1 MRIALPSLP
10 KKSVTPK
17 TFNDGVV
24 KKQLPKKRIFL
35 GIAIPLLLILGI
47 AGGVLIYTFIVV
59 QQIKQQAF
67 VLQYTGQAVA
77 QQLSAQNLPGA
88 KAELEKV
95 PAELESIKTEFHKL
109 SFFNYLPITKN
120 YYADGLAGFSA
131 AEAGLSA
138 AQKAIYAVEPYA
150 DVLGLNGQAPT
161 EAGSG
166 TAENRIKLILDT
178 LDKAMPELD
187 VITTNIQTAVTALQQ
202 IDANRYPEQIGNQP
216 VRPLILQ
223 AQNLSQSAL
232 NAVTEFRPVIEQI
245 PVMAGGRGERL
256 KYLVLF
262 QNDNELRPTGGFL
275 TAFSTIYIEDGK
287 VTPETSDDIYAL
299 DTKYRSRLPIPE
311 ALGRY
316 LTTEKYWNLRDM
328 NISPDFKVSMDQFL
342 PNYTKV
348 GDKNID
354 GIITVDTEVLKQL
367 LEVLGPVQVPGYGTF
382 SAEIDK
388 RCDCPQVVYALS
400 EIITR
405 PTNYIREDRKGVLGP
420 FMRAVLSKAYDAPS
434 DKNGPLFQA
443 MISALQGRHIQ
454 VYYIDES
461 LQKAAEAI
469 NVAGRMTPPTK
480 GEDFFA
486 VINANLGGA
495 KSNLFTTY
503 EMLQQIEAPTE
514 GKIKKT
520 VEITYKN
527 NRRADNCNLEAGLLC
542 LNSTLRDW
550 TRIYVPAGSELIEAT
565 GFTKD
570 AKIYDELGFTVFD
583 GFFILEPNGVAK
595 IRLTYSVP
603 YTLPDYQLKLW
614 KQGGITD
621 YPITMEVTGGRDEL
635 TVNKDTSYTTTW

>member
-1 MRIALPSLP
+1 MRIALPRLP
-10 KKSVTPK
+10 KKSVTPTPK
-17 TFNDGVV
+17 EEGVV
-24 KKQLPKKRIFL
+24 KKQLPKKRILL
-35 GIAIPLLLILGI
+35 GIAIPLLLLFGILG
-47 AGGVLIYTFIVV
+47 GVSIYSFTVV

-95 PAELESIKTEFHKL
+95 PSELDSIKTEFNKL
-109 SFFNYLPITKN
+109 SFFNYLPITKE

-131 AEAGLSA
+131 AEAGLAA

-150 DVLGLNGQAPT
+150 DVLGLNGQTPT

-187 VITTNIQTAVTALQQ
+187 AITGNIQTAVTALQQ
-202 IDANRYPEQIGNQP
+202 IDANRYPEQIGGQP
-216 VRPLILQ
+216 VRSLILQ

-232 NAVTEFRPVIEQI
+232 SAVTEFRPVIEQI

-328 NISPDFKVSMDQFL
+328 NISPDFKVSMEQFL
-342 PNYTKV
+342 PNYMKV

-443 MISALQGRHIQ
+443 MISAIQGRHIQ

-486 VINANLGGA
+486 VVNANLGGA

-503 EMLQQIEAPTE
+503 EMLQQVEAPTE
-514 GKIKKT
+514 GRIKKT

-603 YTLPDYQLKLW
+603 YTLPDYQLQLW

-621 YPITMEVTGGRDEL
+621 YPLTMEVTGGRDEL
-635 TVNKDTSYTTTW
+635 TINKDTSYTTTW

>member
-1 MRIALPSLP
+1 MRIALPRLP
-10 KKSVTPK
+10 KKSVTPTPK
-17 TFNDGVV
+17 EEGVV
-24 KKQLPKKRIFL
+24 KKQLPKKRILL
-35 GIAIPLLLILGI
+35 GIAIPLLLLFGILG
-47 AGGVLIYTFIVV
+47 GVSIYSFTVV

-95 PAELESIKTEFHKL
+95 PSELDSIKTEFNKL
-109 SFFNYLPITKN
+109 SFFNYLPITKE

-131 AEAGLSA
+131 AEAGLAA

-150 DVLGLNGQAPT
+150 DVLGLNGQTPT

-187 VITTNIQTAVTALQQ
+187 AITGNIQTAVTALQQ
-202 IDANRYPEQIGNQP
+202 IDANRYPEQIGGQP
-216 VRPLILQ
+216 VRSLILQ

-232 NAVTEFRPVIEQI
+232 SAVTEFRPVIEQI

-328 NISPDFKVSMDQFL
+328 NISPDFKVSMEQFL
-342 PNYTKV
+342 PNYMKV

-443 MISALQGRHIQ
+443 MISAIQGRHIQ

-469 NVAGRMTPPTK
+469 NVAGHMTPPTK

-486 VINANLGGA
+486 VVNANLGGA

-595 IRLTYSVP
+595 LRLTYTVP
-603 YTLPDYQLKLW
+603 YTKSDYQLKLW

-621 YPITMEVTGGRDEL
+621 YPLTMEVTGGRDEL
-635 TVNKDTSYTTTW
+635 LVDKDTTYTTPW

>member
-1 MRIALPSLP
+1 MRIALPRLP
-10 KKSVTPK
+10 KKSVTPTPK
-17 TFNDGVV
+17 AEGVV
-24 KKQLPKKRIFL
+24 KKQLPKKRILL

-47 AGGVLIYTFIVV
+47 VGGVSIYTFTVV

-95 PAELESIKTEFHKL
+95 PAELESIKTEFYKL
-109 SFFNYLPITKN
+109 SFFNYLPITKE

-131 AEAGLSA
+131 AEAGLAA

-150 DVLGLNGQAPT
+150 DVLGLNGQTPT

-187 VITTNIQTAVTALQQ
+187 AITANIQTAVTALQQ
-202 IDANRYPEQIGNQP
+202 IDANRYPEQISDQP

-232 NAVTEFRPVIEQI
+232 SAVTEFRPVIEQI

-328 NISPDFKVSMDQFL
+328 NISPDFKVSMEQFL
-342 PNYTKV
+342 PNYMKV

-388 RCDCPQVVYALS
+388 RCNCPQVVYALS

-486 VINANLGGA
+486 VVNANLGGA

-503 EMLQQIEAPTE
+503 EMLQQVEAPTE

-603 YTLPDYQLKLW
+603 YTLPDYQLQLW

-621 YPITMEVTGGRDEL
+621 YPLTMEVTGGRDEL
-635 TVNKDTSYTTTW
+635 TINKDTLYTTTW